1 MDDRSPNRERSEYR
15 GKGEVGI
22 VVLLLRLLESLR
34 LEGIDVR

>member
-1 MDDRSPNRERSEYR
+1 MDGRSPNRERRKYG
-15 GKGEVGI
+15 GKSEVGI